1 MSYRG
6 RPTLRFGRLLIAI
19 PICLLASVAVFVA
32 MIAAGMGDCEVN
44 GEVVGCDRGL
54 LGLLM
59 FPGSLLAFAVIIFLL
74 ARWVTR
80 KGEAA
85 E

>member
-6 RPTLRFGRLLIAI
+6 RPSLRLGRLLIAI
-19 PICLLASVAVFVA
+19 PICLLVFVGVFVA
-32 MIAAGMGDCEVN
+32 IIAASMGDCEVN
-44 GEVVGCDRGL
+44 GKVVGCDRGL

-59 FPGSLLAFAVIIFLL
+59 FPGSLFAAAVIVFLL
-74 ARWVTR
+74 ARWVAR
-80 KGEAA
+80 KDEAT